1 MKAMW
6 GQSGLAGESSARGAS
21 SRLAPAIGLIAWA
34 ALACSPLPVEPAPTP
49 EPPRPPPLEIYA
61 PAMRPAFADQLLG
74 IKGAPQYQIEVNID
88 LDQHLIAGQQTVWY
102 TNRAGQPLNE
112 VYFRLLPASPAF
124 GRSIEVSQVRID
136 GGDVQPTLEAEGTAL
151 RVPFESPL
159 EAGASA
165 VFQMNF
171 KTTTT
176 GRLLLF
182 SRFGQTG
189 SLLELPAFYP
199 LLAVYDETGWHVEL
213 LSEGQIPAE
222 TYAEAAFYQ
231 VHITA
236 PSTQVVVTTGSC
248 GSPQPQVQ
256 GWSRWTCVAGPAREF
271 AIFTSTTYQGLSTQ
285 VEDVTLVF
293 FYTNPLHE
301 DGARRMLASAA
312 QALTVFTRLF
322 GYPYP
327 FTELDFVDG
336 FVGSLAIEYPGLV
349 QVGLESYQREP
360 SVQERVIAVHEV
372 AHQWWYNLVGNDQL
386 NHPWLD
392 EALATYSE
400 ALYIEQVYG
409 AAAAREWVEGWR
421 RQVGA
426 SSACVDQ
433 PATAFA
439 SLEDYITVV
448 YHKGALFFDAVRQAV
463 GDAAFFAWLRAYI
476 EANRYGIANGEKLLA
491 AAEVVG
497 QGETVRALY
506 DSWIRCPHSPD

>member
-1 MKAMW
+1 
-6 GQSGLAGESSARGAS
+6 
-21 SRLAPAIGLIAWA
+21 
-34 ALACSPLPVEPAPTP
+34 
-49 EPPRPPPLEIYA
+49 
-61 PAMRPAFADQLLG
+61 MRPAFADQLLG
-74 IKGAPQYQIEVNID
+74 IKGAPQYEIEVNLD
-88 LDQHLIAGQQTVWY
+88 PDQHLITGQQTVWY
-102 TNRAGQPLNE
+102 TNRTGQPLSE
-112 VYFRLLPASPAF
+112 IYFRLLPATPAF
-124 GRSIEVSQVRID
+124 GRSMSVTRVRVD
-136 GGDVQPTLEAEGTAL
+136 EREVQPTLEVQGTAL
-151 RVPFESPL
+151 RVPWGTPL
-159 EAGASA
+159 EPGASA
-165 VFQMNF
+165 VFQMRF
-171 KTTTT
+171 ETATT

-189 SLLELPAFYP
+189 NLLELPAFYP
-199 LLAVYDETGWHVEL
+199 LLAVYDEMGWHTEVL
-213 LSEGQIPAE
+213 PEGQIPAE

-248 GSPQPQVQ
+248 GPPQPQAE
-256 GWSRWTCVAGPAREF
+256 GSKWTCVAGLAREF
-271 AIFTSTTYQGLSTQ
+271 AIFAASTYQGLSTQ
-285 VEDVTLVF
+285 VEDATLRF

-301 DGARRMLASAA
+301 DDARLMLASAV
-312 QALTVFTRLF
+312 QALRVFNRLF
-322 GYPYP
+322 GEYPWV
-327 FTELDFVDG
+327 ELDFVDG
-336 FVGSLAIEYPGLV
+336 FVGHLAIEYPGLV

-360 SVQERVIAVHEV
+360 SVQERVIAAHEV

-400 ALYIEQVYG
+400 ALYVEEVHG
-409 AAAAREWVEGWR
+409 AAAAREWVEGWQ

-426 SSACVDQ
+426 SGACVDQ

-439 SLEDYITVV
+439 NFEDYVTVV
-448 YHKGALFFDAVRQAV
+448 YHKGALFFDEVRRTA

-506 DSWIRCPHSPD
+506 DSWIRCPHSLD